1 MKTGWLKQ
9 GGSWY
14 YRDNSGAMKTCWF
27 QVDGKWYYAYSSGAL
42 AVSTTINGYTVNANG
57 EWV

>member
-1 MKTGWLKQ
+1 MKIGWLKQ

-14 YRDNSGAMKTCWF
+14 YLNNSDAMKIGWF

>member
-9 GGSWY
+9 GGIWY
-14 YRDNSGAMKTCWF
+14 YLDNSGAMKTCWF

-57 EWV
+57 E

>member
-9 GGSWY
+9 GGTWY
-14 YRDNSGAMKTCWF
+14 YLDGSGAMKTGWF
-27 QVDGKWYYAYSSGAL
+27 KVDGKWYYAYSSGAL
-42 AVSTTINGYTVNANG
+42 AVSTTINGYKVNANG

>member
-1 MKTGWLKQ
+1 MQTGWKLVD
-9 GGSWY
+9 GNWY
-14 YRDNSGAMKTCWF
+14 YLNDSGAMQTGWF
-27 QVDGKWYYAYSSGAL
+27 KVDGKWYYAYSSGAL